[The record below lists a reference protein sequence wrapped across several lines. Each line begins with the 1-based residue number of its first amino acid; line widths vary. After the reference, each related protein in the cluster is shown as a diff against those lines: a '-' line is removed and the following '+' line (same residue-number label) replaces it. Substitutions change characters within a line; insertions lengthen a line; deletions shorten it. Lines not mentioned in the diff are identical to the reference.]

1 MTLSTDFFESVVN
14 SVTDHIAVIDE
25 RGEIVFV
32 NTAWVEFGIDNANP
46 RVRREQWIG
55 VNYLRICE
63 SAGLAGDTHG
73 AAVAKGTRRIIDCE
87 QGFFSHEY
95 PCHSDTEQRWYVM
108 QVTPMEWSGPPRYV
122 IVHQN
127 VTQRKLAE
135 RQVHALSLSDGLTG
149 LPNRRNFDEFLAS
162 EWRRGQRDQTPVS
175 LLLLDVDH
183 FKLFNDRYGHAA
195 GDECLKKV
203 AGAVRATGRRPADLP
218 ARYGGEEFTLVMG
231 ATGADA
237 AFAVACELVERV
249 AALDIPHSASPTA
262 PVVTASIGV
271 ATLVPDAQMASSALF
286 QAADQ
291 ALYEAKNGGRN
302 RVMTSSVLTWTPPL
316 PYRDANEPS

>member
-1 MTLSTDFFESVVN
+1 M
-14 SVTDHIAVIDE
+14 A
-25 RGEIVFV
+25 
-32 NTAWVEFGIDNANP
+32 
-46 RVRREQWIG
+46 Q
-55 VNYLRICE
+55 
-63 SAGLAGDTHG
+63 
-73 AAVAKGTRRIIDCE
+73 
-87 QGFFSHEY
+87 
-95 PCHSDTEQRWYVM
+95 
-108 QVTPMEWSGPPRYV
+108 
-122 IVHQN
+122 
-127 VTQRKLAE
+127 
-135 RQVHALSLSDGLTG
+135 
-149 LPNRRNFDEFLAS
+149 
-162 EWRRGQRDQTPVS
+162 GQRDQTPVS